1 MNDHMAKQ
9 RILVGFSGGV
19 DSAVTALLLRR
30 QGHDV
35 TAVTMRVEGPGIEG
49 CANAGNAEAAERLA
63 NELALPF
70 HAIDCSGA
78 FADQVIA
85 DFRREYL
92 SGRTPN
98 PCVRCN
104 PAVKFGALWH
114 QAEASGLVFDKFAT
128 GHYARIDY
136 AGPRLLRGVDP
147 HKDQS
152 YFLYRLSAEQLA
164 RTVFPLG
171 TYHKTSVRELA
182 REWGVPVH
190 DQADS
195 QDFFAGEYARL
206 LDQPDREGEI
216 VDSSGK
222 VLGKHTGF
230 WHFTIGQRK
239 GICVP
244 YREALYVIRIDAE
257 NNRVVVGTRS
267 DQMSGGCV
275 IGELSF
281 PAGVPQAGTA
291 CLGKVR
297 SAQPLRAMRVGEEH
311 NGELA
316 VEFAEPIQGVAPGQ
330 SLVLYDGKAVLGGG
344 IIIWANQFSSKE
356 ARDLS

>member
-1 MNDHMAKQ
+1 MGNKK
-9 RILVGFSGGV
+9 ILVGFSGGV

-30 QGHDV
+30 QGFDV
-35 TAVTMRVEGPGIEG
+35 TAATMRVDGPGGVG
-49 CANAGNAEAAERLA
+49 CGNAGDAEAAGRLA
-63 NELALPF
+63 EVLRLP
-70 HAIDCSGA
+70 HRVIDCSLE
-78 FADQVIA
+78 FADAVLG

-104 PAVKFGALWH
+104 PTVKFGALWR
-114 QAEASGLVFDKFAT
+114 QAEASGLVFDLFAT
-128 GHYARIDY
+128 GHYARLDP
-136 AGPRLLRGVDP
+136 AGPRLLRGTDP
-147 HKDQS
+147 LKDQS
-152 YFLYRLSAEQLA
+152 YFLYRLSAEQLS

-171 TYHKTSVRELA
+171 TYHKNEVRELA

-190 DQADS
+190 DKADS

-216 VDSSGK
+216 VDSLGK
-222 VLGKHTGF
+222 VLGRHNGF

-239 GICVP
+239 GLCVP
-244 YREALYVIRIDAE
+244 YREALYVIRLDAE
-257 NNRVVVGTRS
+257 NNRVVVGTRE
-267 DQMSGGCV
+267 DQLSGGCV
-275 IGELSF
+275 VGELCF
-281 PAGVPQAGTA
+281 PAGVPRAGTA

-330 SLVLYDGKAVLGGG
+330 SLVLYDGEAVLGGG
-344 IIIWANQFSSKE
+344 IILRGF
-356 ARDLS
+356 R